1 VNPKNTVA
9 CTYYRGGSLE
19 TKSDARSVIT
29 CAIDGLKRVRL
40 TSAGV

>member
-1 VNPKNTVA
+1 MNPENTVA
-9 CTYYRGGSLE
+9 YTYYRGGSLE

-29 CAIDGLKRVRL
+29 CTIVGLKRVWL